1 MQIRKLRVLLLR
13 IAFIPILFVALFVR
27 PRWSLESNT
36 AFIME
41 LAGYTFLLA
50 GLIVRIW
57 CIFYI
62 GGRKSQELITEG
74 PYSICRNPLY
84 LGTFLLTTGAGL
96 CFENIPMLLLIL
108 IVILPAHFLA
118 AHMEESHL
126 EKIFGEEYRSY
137 RERVPRFWP
146 RFSNY
151 RSPDILQVPVRAIRR
166 IGIDTIGVLLLPEIE
181 DLLELL
187 HEHGVLPVLWHF
199 P

>member
-27 PRWSLESNT
+27 PEWSLESNT

-41 LAGYTFLLA
+41 LAGYAFLLA

-84 LGTFLLTTGAGL
+84 VGTFLLTIGAGL
-96 CFENIPMLLLIL
+96 CFENILMLLLIVV
-108 IVILPAHFLA
+108 VILPAHVLVA
-118 AHMEESHL
+118 RMEESHL
-126 EKIFGEEYRSY
+126 EQIFGEEYRLY
-137 RERVPRFWP
+137 RKKVRRFWP

-151 RSPDILQVPVRAIRR
+151 RSPDMLHVPVRAIRR
-166 IGIDTIGVLLLPEIE
+166 IGIDTIGVLLLPEVE